1 MEGYLTIPPDRG
13 SILGRAVWKTRYV
26 VIGSAQ
32 GEVSGPKAP
41 SAGSL
46 DGLTYLSIYKNP
58 DDWEPAQQYAVS
70 NVTHCQVQSI
80 VHRKQGP
87 ALPTL
92 ILTIAPDP
100 LTEKIRK
107 RRSSRAATLVSNKDN
122 GPTTLWFRTE
132 GDASRLNEWARCI
145 QSAIQPSLPEHHL
158 PMSPMTP
165 MTPLSPYFQ
174 NPFSPFAYRDTP
186 ESSGFRPPSA
196 PKVLLH
202 HKPSASLH
210 VSRER
215 PLTISDAPSLR
226 SRRSDLS
233 SLISSTTA
241 GTATTHS
248 YTAKPSSEV
257 PSPIEM
263 TGESFGGFIEGW
275 TSAQGRS
282 TNLNSPV
289 RIARNSDELQQP
301 MSPAALLDSGSPPG
315 PGETILDR
323 AFQLKYIP
331 GSDQQA
337 PGGEHLS
344 SLARFEAL
352 MREVDAQREDRTQS
366 FRPVSMA
373 QQSELRSAW
382 DVDDSS
388 NDDDSDADSDDT
400 QGESL
405 ERDLEDRLSGF
416 ERISRRATGLTRDEP
431 STPFQLPR
439 RIRGTFSPGAVHQGS
454 LSSLATRS
462 RGHDARCEYNS
473 TQSSIVPDGA
483 AYSDELL
490 DNLNASSAYR
500 TSTLAEGQHGHSAT
514 SSIGERLSM
523 NDYNRRHSSTSSM
536 LIMQSNA
543 HTDTA
548 DIPSPSAKPRAPPP
562 MYASSRRDVQEPAD
576 KYKSWRSSTTIIA
589 NDRNFL

>member
-1 MEGYLTIPPDRG
+1 M
-13 SILGRAVWKTRYV
+13 
-26 VIGSAQ
+26 
-32 GEVSGPKAP
+32 
-41 SAGSL
+41 
-46 DGLTYLSIYKNP
+46 
-58 DDWEPAQQYAVS
+58 
-70 NVTHCQVQSI
+70 
-80 VHRKQGP
+80 HRKQGP

-100 LTEKIRK
+100 LTDKIRK

-132 GDASRLNEWARCI
+132 ADASRLNEWARCI
-145 QSAIQPSLPEHHL
+145 QSAIQPSLPDHHL

-165 MTPLSPYFQ
+165 MTPLSPSFQ
-174 NPFSPFAYRDTP
+174 NPFSPFVYRDTP
-186 ESSGFRPPSA
+186 DSSAFRPPSA

-233 SLISSTTA
+233 SLLSSTTA
-241 GTATTHS
+241 GTAITHS
-248 YTAKPSSEV
+248 YMAKPPSDA

-263 TGESFGGFIEGW
+263 TGEPFGGFIEGW

-282 TNLNSPV
+282 TTLNSPV
-289 RIARNSDELQQP
+289 RIARNSEDLHQP

-331 GSDQQA
+331 GSDQQC
-337 PGGEHLS
+337 PGEERLS

-352 MREVDAQREDRTQS
+352 MREVDAQREDRRQS
-366 FRPVSMA
+366 VRPVSMA
-373 QQSELRSAW
+373 QQPELRSAW
-382 DVDDSS
+382 DVDESS
-388 NDDDSDADSDDT
+388 DDDDSDADSDDT

-405 ERDLEDRLSGF
+405 DRDSATRCSVFERDSQ
-416 ERISRRATGLTRDEP
+416 RATEHTRDDP
-431 STPFQLPR
+431 STPFQSPR
-439 RIRGTFSPGAVHQGS
+439 STQSTFSPGAFHQGS
-454 LSSLATRS
+454 RAALAIRS
-462 RGHDARCEYNS
+462 RGNDSRWEHNPRFGSERVPMGMSHDEP
-473 TQSSIVPDGA
+473 T
-483 AYSDELL
+483 YSDELM
-490 DNLNASSAYR
+490 DNLNPSSAYR
-500 TSTLAEGQHGHSAT
+500 TSTIAEGQHGHSAN
-514 SSIGERLSM
+514 SSIGERLSF
-523 NDYNRRHSSTSSM
+523 NDFTRRLSSTSSL

-543 HTDTA
+543 HANTA
-548 DIPSPSAKPRAPPP
+548 DIPSPSAQPRAPPP
-562 MYASSRRDVQEPAD
+562 MYASPRRDVQEPAD
-576 KYKSWRSSTTIIA
+576 KCKSWRSSTTTIG